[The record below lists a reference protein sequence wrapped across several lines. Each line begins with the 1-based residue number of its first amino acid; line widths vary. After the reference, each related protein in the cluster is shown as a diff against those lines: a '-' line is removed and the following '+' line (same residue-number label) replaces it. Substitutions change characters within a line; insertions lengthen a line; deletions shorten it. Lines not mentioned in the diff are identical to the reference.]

1 MQFHSCLCT
10 GVFEN
15 TITKDEVDSSICV
28 KTKQIPTYVMIS
40 SDIFDFQQY
49 AFDRRFMKVLC
60 DIINDEKGRI
70 KYFDYASIVLHIQRW
85 TFEIEGHISSH
96 KLILMPILTKTL
108 IAAWENECHFKKESP
123 SLPRGRTLL
132 PWRPKSTWI
141 AGTKS
146 TLAGPNYHLLGEQKI
161 PGFLRRLY
169 ALISVHRE
177 SLQSQRI
184 QCRPRHL

>member
-1 MQFHSCLCT
+1 
-10 GVFEN
+10 
-15 TITKDEVDSSICV
+15 
-28 KTKQIPTYVMIS
+28 
-40 SDIFDFQQY
+40 
-49 AFDRRFMKVLC
+49 
-60 DIINDEKGRI
+60 
-70 KYFDYASIVLHIQRW
+70 
-85 TFEIEGHISSH
+85 
-96 KLILMPILTKTL
+96 MPILTKTL
-108 IAAWENECHFKKESP
+108 IAAWENECHPKESP

-184 QCRPRHL
+184 QCRPRHLLKRQLSGRERSQPNNARLTNNARITSVIDGARLKSSSIIISNRQSFHKYDLIFVI

>member
-1 MQFHSCLCT
+1 
-10 GVFEN
+10 
-15 TITKDEVDSSICV
+15 
-28 KTKQIPTYVMIS
+28 MIS

-108 IAAWENECHFKKESP
+108 IAAWENECHPKESP

-161 PGFLRRLY
+161 PGFKTIVCFNLS
-169 ALISVHRE
+169 APWISTITTYSVSPTS
-177 SLQSQRI
+177 SLKTSAVWARTFSTK
-184 QCRPRHL
+184 